1 MEGALHI
8 FAEQK
13 LMASM
18 FFLHFLE
25 KSKMVLAVKSKS
37 DLMKF
42 HVEGDEV
49 DSDLITHHPFL
60 KMIRRHLKKAGPT
73 GTINGACLQPRATMK
88 QIMHEI
94 STLRTD
100 VKERPSFLTANV
112 ILFFLGG
119 VCEQNTLNLYLCNDG
134 ITRFWKNGDGQRF
147 SVIRKDPPTMIVT
160 LKIEVAVMELLWLG
174 STIIS
179 FHQRKAK
186 LPCCTLHHHTSC
198 NCVRL
203 VVILIVV
210 FPPATR
216 RRGAAAQLEGTGVSA
231 PSDNRESGA
240 GGIPWSDLNV
250 FGGGQR

>member
-18 FFLHFLE
+18 FFFGIFLE

-49 DSDLITHHPFL
+49 DSDLITHHPVL

-112 ILFFLGG
+112 IFFFFG
-119 VCEQNTLNLYLCNDG
+119 VC
-134 ITRFWKNGDGQRF
+134 
-147 SVIRKDPPTMIVT
+147 V
-160 LKIEVAVMELLWLG
+160 
-174 STIIS
+174 
-179 FHQRKAK
+179 
-186 LPCCTLHHHTSC
+186 
-198 NCVRL
+198 
-203 VVILIVV
+203 
-210 FPPATR
+210 
-216 RRGAAAQLEGTGVSA
+216 
-231 PSDNRESGA
+231 
-240 GGIPWSDLNV
+240 
-250 FGGGQR
+250 

>member
-1 MEGALHI
+1 
-8 FAEQK
+8 
-13 LMASM
+13 
-18 FFLHFLE
+18 
-25 KSKMVLAVKSKS
+25 
-37 DLMKF
+37 
-42 HVEGDEV
+42 
-49 DSDLITHHPFL
+49 
-60 KMIRRHLKKAGPT
+60 
-73 GTINGACLQPRATMK
+73 
-88 QIMHEI
+88 MHEI

-250 FGGGQR
+250 FGGGQRWGRTLTTWSWWFRYCQCRQFLGWGVLAVCFFLGAGLFGLFFPLVGDFC